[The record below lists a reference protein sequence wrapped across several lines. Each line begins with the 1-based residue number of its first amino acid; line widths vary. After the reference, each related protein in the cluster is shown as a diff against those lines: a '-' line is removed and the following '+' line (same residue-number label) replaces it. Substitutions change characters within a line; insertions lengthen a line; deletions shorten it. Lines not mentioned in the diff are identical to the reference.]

1 MNQLL
6 KMKNYYFLTLLQ
18 ILLIHSGTSLCLA
31 TDLTQGSGNAVS
43 VQDLPLLTTV
53 PKISAPEMPVVLL
66 ISGDGGWYSF
76 EQSIS
81 DKLAE
86 SGVYSI
92 GLDSRKYFWKRKTPE
107 ETAAD
112 MARALTFYGSKWER
126 SKFVLIG
133 YSLGA
138 EIVPFLYN
146 RLPGE
151 VKAKIQSAI
160 LLSPDVSTDF
170 EIHISNMLGM
180 GNSQNTY
187 NVPDEIKKM
196 QPLLTLIIL
205 GSGEKSKIPG
215 LLGGSGPVIRELPG
229 DHHYKSNISLI
240 VNTMKENKT
249 L

>member
-1 MNQLL
+1 
-6 KMKNYYFLTLLQ
+6 MKNYYFLTVLQ
-18 ILLIHSGTSLCLA
+18 ILLIPAGTSLCLA
-31 TDLTQGSGNAVS
+31 TDLTQGSRSSVS

-53 PKISAPEMPVVLL
+53 PKIATPDMPVVLL

-76 EQSIS
+76 EQSIT

-86 SGVYSI
+86 SGVFSI

-107 ETAAD
+107 ETASD
-112 MARALTFYGSKWER
+112 MARALTFYASKWNR

-151 VKAKIQSAI
+151 VRQKVQSAV

-170 EIHISNMLGM
+170 EIHFSNMLGM

-187 NVPDEIKKM
+187 NVPEEIKRM

-215 LLGGSGPVIRELPG
+215 ILSGSGPIIKELPG
-229 DHHYKSNISLI
+229 DHHYKFDVPLI